1 MKKKII
7 VFSLFLAMCVQT
19 TAFADISTGNGILD
33 RDFDADRTVYYVEIT
48 DEVIPDIAI
57 DGYEVVNKA
66 TSPAEKDGKIIKENV
81 TILKNTETG
90 IRYRFI
96 FEKNEKSNIVVSE
109 TSLSSEGLLTIR
121 GEIDKED
128 VFKVIILKPEEKY
141 SEKSVKWEDLTVDE
155 MEKGV
160 LDILEVKSA
169 DIKDD
174 VILEYT
180 FPKSAYSGNYGILIT
195 GDNSKENY
203 YNDAV
208 FYMSESDL
216 GESIKGLSD
225 ICKKEATDENIAE
238 LISYVTKN
246 EKNLYL
252 DLTYFSELSETAKKL
267 AAKLM
272 FKESGY
278 TEANAVESA
287 LNKAITIAWG
297 SDGKNVAKILEA
309 YSEHFELALLDE
321 YKKLRSDDLIDE
333 YVEKSS
339 NESEFIK
346 NFNMATAISMINESE
361 PEDVAENLKNV
372 KEYLSLNEDVY
383 KDFVDNEDASIR
395 ALCNKNF
402 KSVNEIEKAIEDAIK
417 KENENLNSNKKPS
430 SGGGGGGGYTVPS
443 ITPVFEPK
451 EEIVEIKTLPFDDL
465 ENYAWAKTAIEHMY
479 INKIISGKSETGFA
493 PGDNVTREEFVKIIV
508 NSFEFL
514 ESKETNFED
523 VGGEWFKEYIERGFA
538 SGIINGVSDKK
549 FGVGENITREDMA
562 VIIFRAINKAGL
574 ELDIEIDQTAELSD
588 MDEVSE
594 YAKEAVEFL
603 VSKGAIKGSNGKF
616 NPKAYATRAEAAQMI
631 YNVIKIR

>member
-7 VFSLFLAMCVQT
+7 LFSLALAICVQT
-19 TAFADISTGNGILD
+19 NVFADVSMSSGILD
-33 RDFDADRTVYYVEIT
+33 RNFSEDRTVYYVDIT
-48 DEVIPDIAI
+48 DGLIPDITL
-57 DGYEVVNKA
+57 DGYEVIKKA
-66 TSPAEKDGKIIKENV
+66 TKPAEKDKTVVAENV

-90 IRYRFI
+90 VKYRFI
-96 FEKNEKSNIVVSE
+96 FEENVNSNISVTDVNLANDGKLTISGSVSE
-109 TSLSSEGLLTIR
+109 DDIL
-121 GEIDKED
+121 
-128 VFKVIILKPEEKY
+128 KVIILKPEEKY
-141 SEKSVKWEDLTVDE
+141 SEKSVKWEELTVGE

-216 GESIKGLSD
+216 AESIKGLSD

-309 YSEHFELALLDE
+309 YSEYFELALLDE
-321 YKKLRSDDLIDE
+321 YKKLKSDDLIDE

-383 KDFVDNEDASIR
+383 KDFLDNEDISVR

-417 KENENLNSNKKPS
+417 KKNENSNSNKKPS

-479 INKIISGKSETGFA
+479 INRIISGKSETRFA
-493 PGDNVTREEFVKIIV
+493 PEDNVKREEFVKIIV
-508 NSFEFL
+508 NSFELL

-523 VGGEWFKEYIERGFA
+523 VGEEWFKEYIERGFA